1 MLTCDLHT
9 SIRDPQKSCIVCY
22 LKQYKSMNQQK
33 LETCIKSKY
42 AGQDLFIVHISTKYM
57 YMLWFRDRSVITL
70 FLTHTCIDMFFPIPS
85 SSIKH
90 HSDLLRTPFCILL
103 VQLFYLRAY
112 A

>member
-70 FLTHTCIDMFFPIPS
+70 FLTHTCIDMFFSNPVFLHKTS
-85 SSIKH
+85 
-90 HSDLLRTPFCILL
+90 L
-103 VQLFYLRAY
+103 
-112 A
+112 